1 MPTWLTTPGPIFL
14 QRHVRNSNF
23 EPLVD
28 EVELIEA
35 YPNCAHVRFPDGR
48 EDTVSLKH
56 LAPQGNTSPQ
66 SQNEIETKELNS
78 SNDLAPIEPDLPQM
92 LHQSEKKGVRRSER
106 IRKAPDRLG
115 Y

>member
-14 QRHVRNSNF
+14 HKHVRNSKF

-28 EVELIEA
+28 EVELIKA
-35 YPNCAHVRFPDGR
+35 NPNFAHVRFPDGR

-56 LAPQGNTSPQ
+56 LAPQGNTIPQ
-66 SQNEIETKELNS
+66 CQNEIETKESYS
-78 SNDLAPIEPDLPQM
+78 STDLAPIEPELPQT
-92 LHQSEKKGVRRSER
+92 LHQSETQELRRSER
-106 IRKAPDRLG
+106 IHWAPGRLG